1 MYVRNWYERMISL
14 EYRFSQS
21 LHILIPQIIEAI
33 HYDGGELLREL
44 RVEMSMR
51 FDGATSGE
59 AAVVDARRR
68 EESRCAFET
77 CAVVLA
83 ARISD
88 VGAPRCLLRSGYHA
102 RRVRTLSHEYGS
114 PGIRRRIERCQ
125 WPSQD
130 QFTMVLQTYSN
141 RGRTGRRGDQ
151 SMLELLARGGP
162 AALFAVSLRATID
175 DAFEVPRLGVGR
187 REALLHDVMVPFLTV
202 HDGHVRD
209 VAHRDNRRPVCVAR
223 RRIQHGEVWRELA
236 CDWDEL
242 KEASEL
248 LRLLRLLGRLL
259 RMPPRLGMGENPPM
273 LPPP

>member
-14 EYRFSQS
+14 EYGFSQS
-21 LHILIPQIIEAI
+21 LHILVPQIMAAI
-33 HYDGGELLREL
+33 HYDGGELFREL
-44 RVEMSMR
+44 MAEMSKR
-51 FDGATSGE
+51 FDGAAGGE

-68 EESRCAFET
+68 LESRCAFET

-88 VGAPRCLLRSGYHA
+88 VGAPRRLLEKGFYGG
-102 RRVRTLSHEYGS
+102 RVRALCRKHGS
-114 PGIRRRIERCQ
+114 RGILRRIERHE

-130 QFTMVLQTYSN
+130 QFAMVLRTYSTSGQS
-141 RGRTGRRGDQ
+141 GRPDDQ

-175 DAFEVPRLGVGR
+175 DAFEVPRLEVGR
-187 REALLHDVMVPFLTV
+187 HQSLLHDVMLPFLTV
-202 HDGHVRD
+202 RDGYIHD
-209 VAHRDNRRPVCVAR
+209 VAQKKNRRPVCVAR

-242 KEASEL
+242 EEASQL

-259 RMPPRLGMGENPPM
+259 RLLYP
-273 LPPP
+273 